1 MVTVIETETG
11 ELSQLL
17 RELMKSVLRETPII
31 RPKWLTRS
39 QVAVYLNVNKA
50 TIDLWR
56 KHGLP
61 CHRPNGQPMF
71 FVDEVDEWMRG
82 RGK

>member
-1 MVTVIETETG
+1 MAVTVIETETG

-17 RELMKSVLRETPII
+17 RELMKSVLRETPTI

-56 KHGLP
+56 KKRLTLP
-61 CHRPNGQPMF
+61 QSERSSNVFCG
-71 FVDEVDEWMRG
+71 
-82 RGK
+82 